1 MSSTRYVLAGG
12 NVVTATGIIY
22 GGNIFVEDGRIKD
35 VTDRGPDKSRGDLE
49 VIDCSGKTV
58 MPGFIDV
65 HTHGG
70 GGVDFKDDGPNVMTG
85 LSRYYYTHGVTSLL
99 ATLSPLS
106 RDLLLPAV
114 KRISKFLSENQP
126 DSNIVG
132 IHLEGPYINRSM
144 SGGNR
149 KEYIEEPDFDR
160 WKQVLDA
167 GNGFIRLITVA
178 PELKG
183 IDRIIED
190 AVSRGVA
197 VALGHSTADSAA
209 TARAVSL
216 GAGQVTHMFNGMPGF
231 HHRKPGLLSQSL
243 LMDTLDV
250 QIIADG
256 VHVHP
261 EIVELAVKIKSPE
274 RVLLI
279 TDSMRAAG
287 LPDGEYDSAGNTVRV
302 VNGVSRMRNGT
313 LAGSTLAFEKGLA
326 LIAGFPEVD
335 LPSASRMS
343 SLNAARSLA
352 IDNETGSIEPG
363 KSADLVVMNDRFE
376 VEMTIRRGK
385 VRSGGMMAA
394 RRSAKHAGGE

>member
-1 MSSTRYVLAGG
+1 MNDRRYVLAGG
-12 NVVTATGIIY
+12 DVVTTSGVVH
-22 GGNIFVEDGRIKD
+22 GGNIIVEDGRIKS
-35 VTDRGPDKSRGDLE
+35 VGEPDTNDSSGNGE

-70 GGVDFKDDGPNVMTG
+70 GGLDFKDDVPDVMTE
-85 LSRYYYTHGVTSLL
+85 LSRYYYSHGVTSLL

-106 RDLLLPAV
+106 HDLLVPAV
-114 KRISKFLSENQP
+114 KRISKFLSDNLEE
-126 DSNIVG
+126 SNIIG
-132 IHLEGPYINRSM
+132 IHLEGPYINRSL

-160 WKQVLDA
+160 WKEVFDA
-167 GNGFIRLITVA
+167 GKGFIKLITVA

-190 AVSRGVA
+190 ASSHGVA
-197 VALGHSTADSAA
+197 VALGHSAADSSA
-209 TARAVSL
+209 TARAISF
-216 GAGQVTHMFNGMPGF
+216 GARQVTHMFNGMPGL

-243 LMDTLDV
+243 LMDSLDV

-256 VHVHP
+256 IHVHP
-261 EIVELAVKIKSPE
+261 EIIRLALKIKSPE

-302 VNGVSRMRNGT
+302 VNGVSMMTDGT

-326 LIAGFPEVD
+326 LVADFPEID
-335 LPSASRMS
+335 LPSASRIT
-343 SLNAARSLA
+343 SLNAARSLG
-352 IDNETGSIEPG
+352 IDKETGSIEPG
-363 KSADLVVMNDRFE
+363 KSADLVVLDDRFV
-376 VEMTIRRGK
+376 VEMTMRGGK
-385 VRSGGMMAA
+385 VWFGAMRQ
-394 RRSAKHAGGE
+394 